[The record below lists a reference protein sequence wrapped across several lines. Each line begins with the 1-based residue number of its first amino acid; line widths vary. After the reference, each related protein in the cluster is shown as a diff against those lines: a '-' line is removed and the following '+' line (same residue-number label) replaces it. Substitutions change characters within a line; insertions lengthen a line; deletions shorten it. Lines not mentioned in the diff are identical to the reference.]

1 VNASRSWTL
10 KERPDGFQATMCS
23 RWLEAASLRT
33 SCSSHGNMTLFC
45 FDLHAGSVMVVV
57 PVVVVL
63 MEGLLLL
70 LLLTAEERVCLGIM
84 LVMDVVV

>member
-1 VNASRSWTL
+1 
-10 KERPDGFQATMCS
+10 
-23 RWLEAASLRT
+23 
-33 SCSSHGNMTLFC
+33 MTLFC